1 MIRCWRPGPAH
12 ELAVAQAMIGQGG
25 IVARETDAGR
35 VLVIHPGI
43 GPLSGVEA
51 RLLEL
56 AFAGA
61 GG

>member
-1 MIRCWRPGPAH
+1 
-12 ELAVAQAMIGQGG
+12 MIGQGG

-51 RLLEL
+51 RLLEP